1 MALNGI
7 IHILYVVDML
17 YDTVISENWGI
28 GMGKTLELNW
38 IFLNYLQKILIQ

>member
-1 MALNGI
+1 MALNGNVA
-7 IHILYVVDML
+7 ILYIIDIL
-17 YDTVISENWGI
+17 YYIVIDNKWGI